1 MKRILSMLAC
11 AALVVCSCQKDPKP
25 ELSFETGNYVMGADE
40 ALTVKVVTTQAPASD
55 LTVEFT
61 ATGSAVKGTDYEFS
75 AESFIIKA
83 GETTGEITVTP
94 LNNLGTNLTINLAL
108 TLPVGYEAGK
118 FTSALIAL
126 GSKEKIA
133 YSFEKSETKLVG
145 EVDIVLNLIGET
157 SGANFVTGGEMTLP
171 FVIDQTSTAVAADYE
186 VKGGATAFVF
196 AKGQKSA
203 KITLVSK
210 LETVP
215 ADEAKNIVIKL
226 DEAAI
231 AATYGDRFTQSGIN
245 KSIKAVMTSKL
256 MFCELEGKWAYA
268 STPILSGDP
277 AIDLFT
283 FGAAITDCG
292 DGEAEIDW
300 DAMVASGLS
309 ITNFPSGTAS
319 DILEFKYTD
328 GKPSLVPSGSG
339 SILNYFKECEVT
351 ALTPT
356 LYQWYNFVPAKIL
369 NATTMSLSS
378 ADVLYSATSDDLK
391 PADVIINLSED
402 GNTLDVF
409 IPTKSYVPTD
419 FFVNSYAVMSEM
431 WTMEGMEMFVGVY
444 DLYFTFTRV
453 TE

>member
-1 MKRILSMLAC
+1 MAC

-25 ELSFETGNYVMGADE
+25 ALSFETGNYVMGADE

-75 AESFIIKA
+75 SESFTIKA

-118 FTSALIAL
+118 FTSTLVAL
-126 GSKEKIA
+126 GTKEKA
-133 YSFEKSETKLVG
+133 SYSFAKKDSKLVD
-145 EVDIVLNLIGET
+145 EVEIVLNLIGET
-157 SGANFVTGGEMTLP
+157 STNNFAAGGQISLP
-171 FVIDQTSTAVAADYE
+171 FVIESTAVAGTDYE
-186 VKGGATAFVF
+186 VKNGATAFVF

-203 KITLVSK
+203 SITLKSLV
-210 LETVP
+210 
-215 ADEAKNIVIKL
+215 ADPEGIKEIVVKL
-226 DEAAI
+226 DETAI
-231 AATYGDRFTQSGIN
+231 AAAYGERF
-245 KSIKAVMTSKL
+245 SKGVIASTKVIITKGL
-256 MFCELEGKWAYA
+256 IFSDLEGKWAYA
-268 STPILSGDP
+268 SAPILSGDP
-277 AIDLFT
+277 AIDAFT
-283 FGAAITDCG
+283 FGMLIVDAGDAEYTD
-292 DGEAEIDW
+292 EMMENFTIA
-300 DAMVASGLS
+300 
-309 ITNFPSGTAS
+309 NFPTGTAS
-319 DILEFKYTD
+319 DFLEFKYAD
-328 GKPSLVPSGSG
+328 GKPSLVPSGNG
-339 SILNYFKECEVT
+339 SVLNYFKECEVT
-351 ALTPT
+351 ALAPT
-356 LYQWYNFVPAKIL
+356 SYTWYNFYPAKTL
-369 NATTMSLSS
+369 NATTISLSS

-419 FFVNSYAVMSEM
+419 FFVNSYAAMSEM
-431 WTMEGMEMFVGVY
+431 WTMEGMEDFVGVY

>member
-1 MKRILSMLAC
+1 MKRILSILAC

-25 ELSFETGNYVMGADE
+25 ALSFETGNYVMGADE

-75 AESFIIKA
+75 SESFTIKA

-108 TLPVGYEAGK
+108 TLPVGYEAGN

-171 FVIDQTSTAVAADYE
+171 FVIDQTSTAVVADYE

-215 ADEAKNIVIKL
+215 ADDTKNIVIKL

-231 AATYGDRFTQSGIN
+231 AATYGERFTQSGIN
-245 KSIKAVMTSKL
+245 KSITAVMTSKL
-256 MFCELEGKWAYA
+256 MFDDLEGKWAYA
-268 STPILSGDP
+268 SAPILSGDP
-277 AIDLFT
+277 AIDAFT
-283 FGAAITDCG
+283 FGMLIVDAGDAEYTD
-292 DGEAEIDW
+292 EMMENFTIA
-300 DAMVASGLS
+300 
-309 ITNFPSGTAS
+309 NFPTGTAS
-319 DILEFKYTD
+319 DFLEFKYAD
-328 GKPSLVPSGSG
+328 GKPSLVPSGNG
-339 SILNYFKECEVT
+339 SVLNYFKECEVT
-351 ALTPT
+351 ALAPT
-356 LYQWYNFVPAKIL
+356 SYTWYNFYPAKTL
-369 NATTMSLSS
+369 NATTISLSS

-419 FFVNSYAVMSEM
+419 FFVNSYAAMSEM
-431 WTMEGMEMFVGVY
+431 WTMEGMEDFVGVY